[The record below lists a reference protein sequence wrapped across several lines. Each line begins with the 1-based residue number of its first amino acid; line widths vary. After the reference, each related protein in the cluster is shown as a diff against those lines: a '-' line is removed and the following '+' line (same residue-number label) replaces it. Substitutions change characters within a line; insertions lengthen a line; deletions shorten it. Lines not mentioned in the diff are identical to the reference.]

1 MLGVS
6 SFKECVLRRKKKKK
20 KREKRVNK
28 RIRSNLWNGDKDDVT
43 EGITYSQGVLEQYK
57 LYVELADRVSQRRGI
72 ANSFFLL
79 VNSSAVIILGS
90 LGVSFQ
96 DASPWLFVFPTVILV
111 CICVV
116 WFYLVRSYSQL
127 NSGKWK
133 VVGALEERLPASP
146 WWRAEWQALGG
157 GKDRSLYWP
166 LTHLEQWVPWI
177 FVLLYAGT
185 LAIVLTQV

>member
-28 RIRSNLWNGDKDDVT
+28 RIRSDLWNGDKGDVT

-146 WWRAEWQALGG
+146 WWRAEWQALGE

-177 FVLLYAGT
+177 FILLYAGT